1 MKIEPIRDRW
11 EAFGWDVHDINGN
24 SIEEIVNT
32 LENIDYNNG
41 KPHLVILRTT
51 KGFHVSLMENILK
64 WHHGVPSS
72 EEYTQAIAEIENRIE
87 ELKKMC

>member
-1 MKIEPIRDRW
+1 MK
-11 EAFGWDVHDINGN
+11 
-24 SIEEIVNT
+24 EIVGT
-32 LENIDYNNG
+32 LENIGYNNG

-64 WHHGVPSS
+64 WHHGVPSG
-72 EEYTQAIAEIENRIE
+72 EEYARAITEIENRIE